1 VDEPL
6 VEVGDDG
13 VLIDDFVDFVHLNG
27 AYFIDDEEMSGL
39 GISAD
44 AVLVDLFEVEYLAF
58 V

>member
-1 VDEPL
+1 M